1 VPPKNKLCS
10 YAYVCKV
17 ADIIAYLRGS
27 LRAEALRGQIA
38 DQKIVLPGLVGADCE
53 LYMRRY
59 DLIHPLLSGNK
70 LFKLKGW
77 LDALDAQDDT
87 LISFGGA
94 YSNHLLALAYM
105 GNVLERKTV
114 GIVRGNELG
123 VSNRYLRAMRNLG
136 MELHFV
142 SREEYRK
149 KQDSAFFNRFLS
161 SHEKCAIIPEGGA
174 GLPGVL
180 GASAMIG
187 KDERY
192 DIICVSGGT
201 GTTAAGL
208 ILAESGATIVCN
220 QVLKGEGYLREEIAH
235 LLQNEM
241 ALKGSSWDVWDQF
254 HLGGYGKGL
263 AQSSMYANFFEQCNG
278 ICIDAVYLAK
288 TLMAVESAYLSG
300 RFSGKQRILVLHT
313 GGLGPNE
320 SD

>member
-1 VPPKNKLCS
+1 MPPKNKLCS

-27 LRAEALRGQIA
+27 LRAEGLREQIA
-38 DQKIVLPGLVGADCE
+38 DQKIVLPGLVGVDCE

-87 LISFGGA
+87 LLSFGGA
-94 YSNHLLALAYM
+94 YSNHLLALAYT
-105 GNVLERKTV
+105 GHVLGRKTL
-114 GIVRGNELG
+114 GIVRGDELDG
-123 VSNRYLRAMRNLG
+123 SNRYLRAMRNLG
-136 MELHFV
+136 MDLHFV

-149 KQDSAFFNRFLS
+149 KQDGAFFNRFLS
-161 SHEKCAIIPEGGA
+161 SHKKLAMIPEGGA
-174 GLPGVL
+174 GWPGVL

-208 ILAESGATIVCN
+208 ILAESGATILCN
-220 QVLKGEGYLREEIAH
+220 QVLKGEGYLREDIAL
-235 LLQNEM
+235 LLQNKK
-241 ALKGSSWDVWDQF
+241 ALKGNTWDVWDQF

-263 AQSSMYANFFEQCNG
+263 VKSATYAKFFEQCNG
-278 ICIDAVYLAK
+278 FRIDAVYLAK
-288 TLMAVESAYLSG
+288 TLMALESAYLLG